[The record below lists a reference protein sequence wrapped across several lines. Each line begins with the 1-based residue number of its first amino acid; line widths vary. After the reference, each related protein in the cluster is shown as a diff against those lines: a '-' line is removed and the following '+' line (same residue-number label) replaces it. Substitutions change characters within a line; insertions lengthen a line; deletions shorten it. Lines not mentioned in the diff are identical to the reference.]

1 MKSSAPIDISPRR
14 RAHSQRLS
22 ASAPARSVCAA
33 VPRKQSGEAAS
44 SEAAPA
50 QRTGDEL
57 NASDAVPAAC
67 APRNECLDVSARL
80 VELRTLGMPRAS
92 AACRWLMT
100 IPGVGQLT
108 GLPLVA
114 AIDDPSIA
122 RHQRLSGLGPH
133 AASVGGGRPHR
144 RHLQMRRSAG
154 AKAAVRGRQRH
165 ADPLQGPAQTQ
176 GLGLCD
182 RQAINDAQNAGRSAR
197 RLGGIMPAML
207 RDGTEFVPA

>member
-1 MKSSAPIDISPRR
+1 MKSSAPTDISPRR
-14 RAHSQRLS
+14 RAQS
-22 ASAPARSVCAA
+22 AIERTGAGEVRMCGRAA
-33 VPRKQSGEAAS
+33 KQSGEAAS
-44 SEAAPA
+44 AEAAPA

-100 IPGVGQLT
+100 IPGVGQVT